1 MIVIFCSRN
10 QSNLSHFFDCG
21 SISILDQYIFPRI
34 ICRMQHRLVCVCV
47 STVWANNIVYIL
59 RHLLFL
65 TNFILNDSTGSLNFA
80 FCSLYS
86 TTGWRV
92 DSEMFKRHLRENYY
106 FFLLNFRISCFFAY
120 ASLYHLRF
128 WCLTF
133 LNSRNIY
140 TQQEQKAQVSI
151 ISFQVWDFGG
161 SPIERNNLMAVSII
175 ILLFLE
181 LLNRH

>member
-1 MIVIFCSRN
+1 MHWLLYFVAEINQIFLISSIVVVYQFSTNTFSLASFAECSI
-10 QSNLSHFFDCG
+10 G
-21 SISILDQYIFPRI
+21 EY
-34 ICRMQHRLVCVCV
+34 VCV

-106 FFLLNFRISCFFAY
+106 FFLLKFRISCFFSY

-161 SPIERNNLMAVSII
+161 LSHRKE
-175 ILLFLE
+175 
-181 LLNRH
+181 

>member
-10 QSNLSHFFDCG
+10 QSNLSHFYDCG

-34 ICRMQHRLVCVCV
+34 ICRMQHRWVCVCV
-47 STVWANNIVYIL
+47 NRVSQQHSLHPEAFAVPYQ
-59 RHLLFL
+59 FY
-65 TNFILNDSTGSLNFA
+65 LNDSTGSLNFA

-106 FFLLNFRISCFFAY
+106 FFLLNFRISCFFSY

-161 SPIERNNLMAVSII
+161 LSHRKE
-175 ILLFLE
+175 
-181 LLNRH
+181 